1 MWQQVVLGI
10 HANGTFVKTS
20 ITLSGCAFERIE
32 IALTLHHL
40 ERMDFLD
47 AVFTLLI
54 FTKCDKLKTDSIV
67 KSLLIHNECE
77 LILFTGLRTCCR
89 HIVLLGNHI
98 DGIPTLGNCLFPK
111 SYLLGNLIVIGRQL
125 LETHSLFGVELVIV
139 VVQLTLHGVVRSDGG
154 DRVLDNIYPTL
165 RVALLVLGIVKG
177 YDVVLEQA
185 VNSSSVKLIL
195 IALIIVGALLGECP
209 SGTFTIAFQPPS
221 VEHGKVDHTIHL
233 SFFARST

>member
-1 MWQQVVLGI
+1 MNL
-10 HANGTFVKTS
+10 
-20 ITLSGCAFERIE
+20 
-32 IALTLHHL
+32 
-40 ERMDFLD
+40 LD
-47 AVFTLLI
+47 AVFTLFVLG
-54 FTKCDKLKTDSIV
+54 KCNELKSDSIV
-67 KSLLIHNECE
+67 KSLLVNYEGE
-77 LILFTGLRTCCR
+77 LIFLTCLRTSLR
-89 HIVLLGNHI
+89 HIVLLGNHM

-125 LETHSLFGVELVIV
+125 LETLSLFGVELVIV
-139 VVQLTLHGVVRSDGG
+139 VVKLALHGVVRSDGG